1 MKYSSFL
8 KRNKQEVQK
17 GIILVTGKHMNRTA
31 LGIVDALL
39 TLYPQVSFEELKEM
53 LPDTINPSAP
63 KNYKSLFAPY
73 NPNRKYG
80 VVQPGTIKE
89 ECIQNGLDCNASHFT
104 AENETF
110 KTKDGIEVLVSKSW
124 ESNDTLT
131 GENDLQNL
139 INHVKQYGIVVNSF
153 EPKTEPFK
161 KGSYQIHI
169 LNNELFNKITAQKS
183 KNNSWLIVGAVFIIL
198 VLGVVIFKFLNS

>member
-17 GIILVTGKHMNRTA
+17 GIILVVGKHMNRTA
-31 LGIVDALL
+31 LGIVDALI

-80 VVQPGTIKE
+80 VVQPGSIKNE
-89 ECIQNGLDCNASHFT
+89 AIENGLDINASHFT
-104 AENETF
+104 EKEETF
-110 KTKDGIEVLVSKSW
+110 MTRDGVEVLVSKSW
-124 ESNDTLT
+124 ESSDTLT

-139 INHVKQYGIVVNSF
+139 INHVKQYGVIVNT
-153 EPKTEPFK
+153 TEPATEPLKTVSYKLYILNKNLFDEINNFK
-161 KGSYQIHI
+161 KHNYLAI
-169 LNNELFNKITAQKS
+169 
-183 KNNSWLIVGAVFIIL
+183 
-198 VLGVVIFKFLNS
+198 GVVMAIIISIITFYLASKY

>member
-17 GIILVTGKHMNRTA
+17 GIILVVGKHMNRTA
-31 LGIVDALL
+31 LGIVDAIL
-39 TLYPQVSFEELKEM
+39 TVYPNLTFEELKEM

-73 NPNRKYG
+73 NPDRKYG
-80 VVQPGTIKE
+80 VVQPGSIRNE
-89 ECIQNGLDCNASHFT
+89 ASENGLDINASHFT
-104 AENETF
+104 ENEETF
-110 KTKDGIEVLVSKSW
+110 RTSDGIEVLVSKSW
-124 ESNDTLT
+124 ETSDTLT

-139 INHVKQYGIVVNSF
+139 INHVKQYGIIVNAE

-161 KGSYQIHI
+161 TGSYQLYI
-169 LNNELFNKITAQKS
+169 LNDQLLIEINNFKKTNYLFLGIALAVIIS
-183 KNNSWLIVGAVFIIL
+183 IIVVYLAT
-198 VLGVVIFKFLNS
+198 K

>member
-17 GIILVTGKHMNRTA
+17 GIILVIGKHMNRTA

-39 TLYPQVSFEELKEM
+39 TLYPKLSFEELKQM
-53 LPDTINPSAP
+53 LPDSINPSAP

-80 VVQPGTIKE
+80 VVQPGSIKKE
-89 ECIQNGLDCNASHFT
+89 AIENGLDINASHFT
-104 AENETF
+104 ETEETF
-110 KTKDGIEVLVSKSW
+110 ITSDGIEVLVSKSW
-124 ESNDTLT
+124 ETSDTLT

-139 INHVKQYGIVVNSF
+139 INHVKQYGIIVNDA
-153 EPKTEPFK
+153 EPSIEPFK
-161 KGSYQIHI
+161 AGSYKLYI
-169 LNNELFNKITAQKS
+169 LNTNLFKEL
-183 KNNSWLIVGAVFIIL
+183 NNFKPSNYL
-198 VLGVVIFKFLNS
+198 VLGIVLAIIISLITFYLAPK

>member
-17 GIILVTGKHMNRTA
+17 GIILVVGKHMNRTA
-31 LGIVDALL
+31 LGIVDAIL
-39 TLYPQVSFEELKEM
+39 TVYPNLSFEELKEM

-80 VVQPGTIKE
+80 VVQPGSIKKE
-89 ECIQNGLDCNASHFT
+89 AIENGLDIDASHFT
-104 AENETF
+104 ENEETF
-110 KTKDGIEVLVSKSW
+110 ITSDGIEVLVSKSW
-124 ESNDTLT
+124 ETSDTLT

-139 INHVKQYGIVVNSF
+139 IDHVKQYGIIVNAA

-161 KGSYQIHI
+161 TGSYQLYI
-169 LNNELFNKITAQKS
+169 LNDQLLIEINNFKKTNYLFLGIAIAIIIS
-183 KNNSWLIVGAVFIIL
+183 LIAVYL
-198 VLGVVIFKFLNS
+198 VTK

>member
-17 GIILVTGKHMNRTA
+17 GIILVIGKHMNRTA
-31 LGIVDALL
+31 LGIVDAIL
-39 TLYPQVSFEELKEM
+39 TLYPKLNFVELKEM
-53 LPDTINPSAP
+53 LPDSINPSAP

-80 VVQPGTIKE
+80 VVQPGSIKNE
-89 ECIQNGLDCNASHFT
+89 AIENGLDINASHFT
-104 AENETF
+104 DNEETF
-110 KTKDGIEVLVSKSW
+110 MTSDGVEVLVSKSW
-124 ESNDTLT
+124 ETSDTLT

-139 INHVKQYGIVVNSF
+139 IDHVKQYGIIVNAA

-161 KGSYQIHI
+161 TGSYQLYI
-169 LNNELFNKITAQKS
+169 LNDQLLKEINNFKKTNYLFLGIALAIIIS
-183 KNNSWLIVGAVFIIL
+183 LIAVYL
-198 VLGVVIFKFLNS
+198 ATK

>member
-17 GIILVTGKHMNRTA
+17 GIILVVGKHMNRTA
-31 LGIVDALL
+31 LGIVDAIL
-39 TLYPQVSFEELKEM
+39 TVYPNLTFEELKEM

-73 NPNRKYG
+73 NPDRKYG
-80 VVQPGTIKE
+80 VVQPGSIKNE
-89 ECIQNGLDCNASHFT
+89 AIENGLDINASHFT
-104 AENETF
+104 ENEETF
-110 KTKDGIEVLVSKSW
+110 STSDGIEVLVSKSW
-124 ESNDTLT
+124 ETSDTLT

-139 INHVKQYGIVVNSF
+139 IDHVKQYGVVVNAA

-161 KGSYQIHI
+161 TGSYQLYI
-169 LNNELFNKITAQKS
+169 LNDQLLIEINNFKKTNYLFLGIALAIIVSLITVYLATK
-183 KNNSWLIVGAVFIIL
+183 
-198 VLGVVIFKFLNS
+198 

>member
-17 GIILVTGKHMNRTA
+17 GIILVVGKHMNRTA

-39 TLYPQVSFEELKEM
+39 TLYPQLSFEELKEL

-80 VVQPGTIKE
+80 VVQPGSIKNE
-89 ECIQNGLDCNASHFT
+89 AIENGLDINASHFT
-104 AENETF
+104 ETEETF
-110 KTKDGIEVLVSKSW
+110 MTNDEIEVLVSKSW
-124 ESNDTLT
+124 ESSDTQT

-139 INHVKQYGIVVNSF
+139 INHVKQYGIVVNAA
-153 EPKTEPFK
+153 EPASEPFK
-161 KGSYQIHI
+161 TGSYKLYI
-169 LNNELFNKITAQKS
+169 LNKNLFNEL
-183 KNNSWLIVGAVFIIL
+183 NNFKQSNYL
-198 VLGVVIFKFLNS
+198 VLGIVVAIIISLITVYLATK

>member
-17 GIILVTGKHMNRTA
+17 GIILVIGKHMNRTA
-31 LGIVDALL
+31 LGIVDALI
-39 TLYPQVSFEELKEM
+39 TLYPQLSFEELKEM

-80 VVQPGTIKE
+80 VVQPASIKKE
-89 ECIQNGLDCNASHFT
+89 AIENGLDINASHFT
-104 AENETF
+104 EKEETF
-110 KTKDGIEVLVSKSW
+110 MTSDGVEVLVSKSW
-124 ESNDTLT
+124 ESSDTLT

-139 INHVKQYGIVVNSF
+139 INHVRQYGILVNAT
-153 EPKTEPFK
+153 EPTTEPFK
-161 KGSYQIHI
+161 TGSYQLYI
-169 LNNELFNKITAQKS
+169 LNNQLLKEINNFKKTNYLFWGIAVTIIISLIIFYMATKS
-183 KNNSWLIVGAVFIIL
+183 
-198 VLGVVIFKFLNS
+198 

>member
-1 MKYSSFL
+1 MKYDSFL

-17 GIILVTGKHMNRTA
+17 GIILVVGKHMNRTA

-39 TLYPQVSFEELKEM
+39 TLYPQLSFEELKEM

-80 VVQPGTIKE
+80 VVQPGSIKNE
-89 ECIQNGLDCNASHFT
+89 AIENGLDINASHFT
-104 AENETF
+104 ETEETF
-110 KTKDGIEVLVSKSW
+110 MTNDEIEVLVSKSW
-124 ESNDTLT
+124 ESSDTQT

-139 INHVKQYGIVVNSF
+139 INHVKQYGIVVNAA
-153 EPKTEPFK
+153 EPASEPFK
-161 KGSYQIHI
+161 TGSYKLYI
-169 LNNELFNKITAQKS
+169 LNKNLFNEL
-183 KNNSWLIVGAVFIIL
+183 NNFKQGNY
-198 VLGVVIFKFLNS
+198 LGRGDPRYRSF

>member
-17 GIILVTGKHMNRTA
+17 GIILVVGKHMNRTA
-31 LGIVDALL
+31 LGIVDAIL
-39 TLYPQVSFEELKEM
+39 TVYPNLSFEELKEM

-80 VVQPGTIKE
+80 VVQPGSVKNEAIE
-89 ECIQNGLDCNASHFT
+89 NGLDINASHFT
-104 AENETF
+104 EKEETF
-110 KTKDGIEVLVSKSW
+110 RTSDGIEVLVSKSW
-124 ESNDTLT
+124 ETSDTLT

-139 INHVKQYGIVVNSF
+139 IDHVKQYGIIVNAA

-161 KGSYQIHI
+161 TGSYQLYI
-169 LNNELFNKITAQKS
+169 LNDQLLIEINNFKKTNYLFLCITLAIITS
-183 KNNSWLIVGAVFIIL
+183 IIAVYL
-198 VLGVVIFKFLNS
+198 ATK

>member
-1 MKYSSFL
+1 MKYDSFL

-17 GIILVTGKHMNRTA
+17 GIILVVGKHMNRTA

-39 TLYPQVSFEELKEM
+39 TLYPQLSFEELKEM

-80 VVQPGTIKE
+80 VVQPGSIKNE
-89 ECIQNGLDCNASHFT
+89 AIENGLDINASHFIET
-104 AENETF
+104 EETF
-110 KTKDGIEVLVSKSW
+110 MTNDEIEVLVSKSW
-124 ESNDTLT
+124 ESSDTQT

-139 INHVKQYGIVVNSF
+139 INHVKQYGIVVNAA
-153 EPKTEPFK
+153 EPASEPFK
-161 KGSYQIHI
+161 TGSYKLYI
-169 LNNELFNKITAQKS
+169 LNKNLFNEL
-183 KNNSWLIVGAVFIIL
+183 NNFKQSNYL
-198 VLGVVIFKFLNS
+198 VLGIVIAIIISLITVYLATK

>member
-17 GIILVTGKHMNRTA
+17 GIILVIGKHMNRTA

-39 TLYPQVSFEELKEM
+39 TLYPQLSFEELKEL

-80 VVQPGTIKE
+80 VVQPGSIKNE
-89 ECIQNGLDCNASHFT
+89 AIENGLDINASHFT
-104 AENETF
+104 EMEETF
-110 KTKDGIEVLVSKSW
+110 MTNDEMEVLVSKSW
-124 ESNDTLT
+124 ESSDTET

-139 INHVKQYGIVVNSF
+139 INHVKQYGIIVNAA
-153 EPKTEPFK
+153 EPTSEPFK
-161 KGSYQIHI
+161 TGSYKLYI
-169 LNNELFNKITAQKS
+169 LNKKLFKEL
-183 KNNSWLIVGAVFIIL
+183 NNFKQVNYL
-198 VLGVVIFKFLNS
+198 VLGIVLAIIISLITFYLATK

>member
-17 GIILVTGKHMNRTA
+17 GIILVVGKHMNRTA

-39 TLYPQVSFEELKEM
+39 TLYPQLSFEELKEM

-80 VVQPGTIKE
+80 VVQPSSIKNE
-89 ECIQNGLDCNASHFT
+89 AIENGLDINASHFT
-104 AENETF
+104 ETEETF
-110 KTKDGIEVLVSKSW
+110 MTNDEIEVLVSKSW
-124 ESNDTLT
+124 ESSDTQT

-139 INHVKQYGIVVNSF
+139 INHVKQYGIVVNAA
-153 EPKTEPFK
+153 EPASEPFK
-161 KGSYQIHI
+161 TGSYKLYI
-169 LNNELFNKITAQKS
+169 LNKNLFNEL
-183 KNNSWLIVGAVFIIL
+183 NNFKQSNYL
-198 VLGVVIFKFLNS
+198 VLGIVVAIIISLITVYLATK

>member
-17 GIILVTGKHMNRTA
+17 GIILVIGKHMNRTA

-39 TLYPQVSFEELKEM
+39 TLYPKLTFEELKEM

-80 VVQPGTIKE
+80 VIQPGAIKKE
-89 ECIQNGLDCNASHFT
+89 AIENGLDINASHFT
-104 AENETF
+104 EKEETF
-110 KTKDGIEVLVSKSW
+110 ITSDGIEVLVSKSW
-124 ESNDTLT
+124 ESSDTLT

-139 INHVKQYGIVVNSF
+139 INHVKQYGIIVNDT
-153 EPKTEPFK
+153 EPISEPFK
-161 KGSYQIHI
+161 TGSYKLYI
-169 LNNELFNKITAQKS
+169 LNNELFNKINNFKKTNYMLLGIAVAIIISLITFYLATKS
-183 KNNSWLIVGAVFIIL
+183 
-198 VLGVVIFKFLNS
+198 

>member
-17 GIILVTGKHMNRTA
+17 GIILVVGKHMNRTA
-31 LGIVDALL
+31 LGIVDAIL
-39 TLYPQVSFEELKEM
+39 TVYPNLSFEELKEM

-80 VVQPGTIKE
+80 VVQPGSIKKE
-89 ECIQNGLDCNASHFT
+89 AIENGLDINASHFT
-104 AENETF
+104 ENEETF
-110 KTKDGIEVLVSKSW
+110 ITSDGIEVLVSKSW
-124 ESNDTLT
+124 ETSDTLT

-139 INHVKQYGIVVNSF
+139 IDHVKQYGIIVNAA

-161 KGSYQIHI
+161 TGSYQLYI
-169 LNNELFNKITAQKS
+169 LNDQLLKEINNFKKTNYLFLGIALAIIIS
-183 KNNSWLIVGAVFIIL
+183 LIAVYL
-198 VLGVVIFKFLNS
+198 ATK

>member
-1 MKYSSFL
+1 MKYDSFL

-17 GIILVTGKHMNRTA
+17 GIILVVGKHMNRTA

-39 TLYPQVSFEELKEM
+39 TLYPQLSFEELKEM

-80 VVQPGTIKE
+80 VVQPGSIKNE
-89 ECIQNGLDCNASHFT
+89 AIENGLDINASHFT
-104 AENETF
+104 ETEETF
-110 KTKDGIEVLVSKSW
+110 MTNDEIEVLVSKSW
-124 ESNDTLT
+124 ESSDTQT

-139 INHVKQYGIVVNSF
+139 INHVKQYGIVVNAA
-153 EPKTEPFK
+153 EPASEPFK
-161 KGSYQIHI
+161 TGSYKLYI
-169 LNNELFNKITAQKS
+169 LNKNLFNEL
-183 KNNSWLIVGAVFIIL
+183 NNFKQGNYL
-198 VLGVVIFKFLNS
+198 VLGIVVAIIISLITIYLATK

>member
-17 GIILVTGKHMNRTA
+17 GIILVVGKHMNRTA
-31 LGIVDALL
+31 LGIVDAIL
-39 TLYPQVSFEELKEM
+39 TVYPNLSFEELKEM

-80 VVQPGTIKE
+80 VVQPGSIKKE
-89 ECIQNGLDCNASHFT
+89 AIENGLDINASHFT
-104 AENETF
+104 ENEETF
-110 KTKDGIEVLVSKSW
+110 ITSDGIEVLVSKSW
-124 ESNDTLT
+124 ETSDTLT

-139 INHVKQYGIVVNSF
+139 IDHVKQYGIIVNAA

-161 KGSYQIHI
+161 TGSYQLYI
-169 LNNELFNKITAQKS
+169 LNDQLLIEINNFKKTNYLFLGIALAIIIS
-183 KNNSWLIVGAVFIIL
+183 LIAVYL
-198 VLGVVIFKFLNS
+198 ATK